1 MILRQNTDM
10 VCFLQSVAKC
20 SGDVSFITMQGDH
33 LNLKSEL
40 SKYVFAVVSANPDI
54 LKNGQIMVQ
63 KEDDAAF
70 LRDYLMED

>member
-10 VCFLQSVAKC
+10 VCFLQSVAKS

-40 SKYVFAVVSANPDI
+40 SKYVFAVVAANPDI